1 MNTKFN
7 IAAVVLAAGLLAAT
21 QLQAHDST
29 APDGATA
36 QPGQMMGG
44 HMMGM
49 GMQPGKMGPTD
60 QMDQMVETCNVMMKT
75 AMLDHHQSMHPESG
89 DETED

>member
-7 IAAVVLAAGLLAAT
+7 IAAAVLAAGLLAAT

-36 QPGQMMGG
+36 QPGQMMG
-44 HMMGM
+44 M

-60 QMDQMVETCNVMMKT
+60 QMDRMVKTCNGMMKT
-75 AMLDHHQSMHPESG
+75 AMLEHHKSMHPESG
-89 DETED
+89 DEPQD